1 MCERRQP
8 ESPTLLRSISGA
20 GQWFPWQPSKGQ
32 PGQPGSKAHRRCKR
46 GRTPSQPPTNTQNTG
61 FLPFVQLT
69 FLLARHD
76 QEASSPGSPSQQS
89 SLHVKN
95 NASHKGLGD
104 DDGSQSPSAPAP
116 QAEQRLTQCSAQNRG
131 RELGAGAGSWMEAAA
146 LGPRSLPPHI
156 PQPAASLGC
165 VKTSGTF
172 LLSSLHTCMRA
183 SCPLFQEHTPGLFC
197 AYPSV

>member
-46 GRTPSQPPTNTQNTG
+46 GRTPSQPHTNTQNTG

-89 SLHVKN
+89 SLHVKK

-104 DDGSQSPSAPAP
+104 YDGSQSPSAPAP
-116 QAEQRLTQCSAQNRG
+116 QTEQRLTQCSAQNRG
-131 RELGAGAGSWMEAAA
+131 RELGAGWKQRPWVPGRRRPSS
-146 LGPRSLPPHI
+146 PS
-156 PQPAASLGC
+156 PQPPWDVLKLQAHSSFQAYIPAC
-165 VKTSGTF
+165 VHELSPLPGTHSWP
-172 LLSSLHTCMRA
+172 LLCL
-183 SCPLFQEHTPGLFC
+183 PFC
-197 AYPSV
+197 VMLT